1 MRTIGTVA
9 ALAVTLGVWT
19 GSVRAEPLTFEG
31 ALARA
36 TFNAP
41 ALQVSALGVEAARSE
56 AVAAGQLPDPRL
68 SFGLDG
74 FPVTGPVAGQ
84 FGEDDFT
91 ILRLGI
97 EQDLPSRAR
106 RRAERA
112 VADARIGEAGAED
125 AIVLRDVRIAT
136 GLAWIDLYY
145 ADRRLAALDEV
156 LTSLEPLWLAAPSGV
171 ASGVDRPA
179 NALGPVQ
186 LRAALQDRR
195 ARLVA
200 DAETARA
207 ELARWTGDAAAVVE
221 GTPPAS
227 GLDPAGLRAG
237 LDRVPGLRAY
247 AAAGRR
253 AEAEVDLARAGR
265 RPDWSFNASYGRR
278 DPRFGDLVSIGA
290 SVSLPLFQGQRQ
302 APVIAARAADA
313 LRVRLERE
321 DAART
326 LEAGLRADLA
336 EHARDH
342 DLWRRARDVV
352 LPNVLQRSDLETAAY
367 AADRVGLTEVI
378 EAFTAVANAR
388 LDTLDREAAVMR
400 HVVNITLTYGS
411 DDQ

>member
-265 RPDWSFNASYGRR
+265 RPDWSFNASYSRR